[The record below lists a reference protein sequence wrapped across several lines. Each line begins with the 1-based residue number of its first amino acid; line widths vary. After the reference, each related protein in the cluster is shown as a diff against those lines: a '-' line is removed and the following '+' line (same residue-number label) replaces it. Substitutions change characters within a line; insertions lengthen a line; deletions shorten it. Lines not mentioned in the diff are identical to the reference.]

1 MKKYT
6 LIILI
11 TNVLLGQQGL
21 WQPGTAYI
29 LPQGR
34 WEYGLFQPVRWG
46 QSENRE
52 ISFFKLS
59 SLLMPNIT
67 MKQRWLQKG
76 EWAIST
82 VHSFYYPTPLLKKL
96 QSPLGMDIGGPNMFA
111 LISPEFEIPHMFSL
125 WNTIVASK
133 PLDRDRIFTGKAGFA
148 IALGAA
154 DLAEESTIDLPLVYH
169 RLAVFYNGW
178 LLRFGADLNSRM
190 KKNLTYLVD
199 GDLFLIP
206 GMKGFMALEHKSVV
220 TWEKSPRFHISF
232 GYKLIY
238 GLYPDGYPNDHM
250 ALLHILPLLDLQWA
264 RD

>member
-1 MKKYT
+1 
-6 LIILI
+6 
-11 TNVLLGQQGL
+11 
-21 WQPGTAYI
+21 
-29 LPQGR
+29 
-34 WEYGLFQPVRWG
+34 
-46 QSENRE
+46 
-52 ISFFKLS
+52 
-59 SLLMPNIT
+59 
-67 MKQRWLQKG
+67 
-76 EWAIST
+76 
-82 VHSFYYPTPLLKKL
+82 
-96 QSPLGMDIGGPNMFA
+96 
-111 LISPEFEIPHMFSL
+111 MFSL

-238 GLYPDGYPNDHM
+238 GLYPDGYPNEHM
-250 ALLHILPLLDLQWA
+250 AQLHILPLLDLQWA